1 MYRSLI
7 DLIILFTQY
16 ITTLLS
22 DVICHNG
29 FTKEK
34 VMLHSKESFQF
45 GSDANTTDVRCKV
58 AYKVVRYRQRVST
71 FSTEIDWFSLELSF
85 HNKDKIF
92 LFLPQ
97 HPLWWSEQ
105 HDGPQNWRLSQRKV
119 MLIPRLNYEIPLSF
133 ILAFAKQIYQMLWLT
148 NTSGSFLMERFSLQT
163 LTVQYGVIQMTI
175 EIFIW
180 NII

>member
-1 MYRSLI
+1 MVSRYVRCPELQNKSKLDHLYRSLI

-16 ITTLLS
+16 ITTLFS

-71 FSTEIDWFSLELSF
+71 FSPGIDR
-85 HNKDKIF
+85 N
-92 LFLPQ
+92 
-97 HPLWWSEQ
+97 
-105 HDGPQNWRLSQRKV
+105 
-119 MLIPRLNYEIPLSF
+119 
-133 ILAFAKQIYQMLWLT
+133 
-148 NTSGSFLMERFSLQT
+148 
-163 LTVQYGVIQMTI
+163 
-175 EIFIW
+175 
-180 NII
+180 